1 MGPVIKKY
9 CNKQTNEQKTLK
21 NIKEILK
28 VKNNNNKH
36 FLNFTV

>member
-21 NIKEILK
+21 NIKEK
-28 VKNNNNKH
+28 RNPKSEE
-36 FLNFTV
+36 